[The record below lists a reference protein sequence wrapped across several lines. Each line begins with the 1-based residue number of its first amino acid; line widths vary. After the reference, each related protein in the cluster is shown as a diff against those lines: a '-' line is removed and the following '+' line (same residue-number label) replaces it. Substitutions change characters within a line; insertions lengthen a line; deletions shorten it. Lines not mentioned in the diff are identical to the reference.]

1 MKERKLNN
9 KGFSLVELIIVIA
22 IMVILVVVIAPQYL
36 KFVNNARIST
46 DVQTADTVQAAIQ
59 ADLTQ
64 GTTIFPADGNFD
76 GSVAADVTAF
86 TTNVTTVNAF
96 PESKFNGYHFV
107 IIGSDVDGVTAI
119 NITDGTHTY
128 RCWPDSEV
136 DASPAGINRLRT
148 EGSNPGLRQ

>member
-46 DVQTADTVQAAIQ
+46 DIQTADTVQAAIY
-59 ADLTQ
+59 AEITQ
-64 GTTIFPADGNFD
+64 GSSVFPPDGNFD
-76 GSVAADVTAF
+76 GSVAGDVTAF

-96 PESKFNGYHFV
+96 PESRFNGYHFV
-107 IIGSDVDGVTAI
+107 ITGDNATGVTAI
-119 NITDGTHTY
+119 DITNGTNTY
-128 RCWPDSEV
+128 RCWPNSEV